1 MHILKNT
8 RNGICLWVQIGVHVP
23 VGQSARQLDQFV
35 LLACEEDEV
44 QDRQSDGEFSFKNT
58 AEVF

>member
-1 MHILKNT
+1 M
-8 RNGICLWVQIGVHVP
+8 P

-44 QDRQSDGEFSFKNT
+44 QDRQSDGEFSFKNR